1 MKTIAIITAAL
12 LSAGAVSAQFVTPGH
27 AQMAASLG
35 LDAAQYSLAEL
46 AVITEARRANEDG
59 TESFYLAGANR
70 DSRGGVGE
78 VSLGKSQMA
87 ASLGVN
93 AADFSLAELVQL
105 QQARSD
111 NDPLAEAFILSGQN
125 RESRGAN
132 GAVSRGKAQIAA
144 TLGLNPAEY
153 SLHELVAI
161 AADQGGGSD

>member
-12 LSAGAVSAQFVTPGH
+12 LSVGAVSAQSVAPGH

-46 AVITEARRANEDG
+46 AVITEARRANDDG
-59 TESFYLAGANR
+59 KESFYLAGANR
-70 DSRGGVGE
+70 DSRGGVGD
-78 VSLGKSQMA
+78 VSLGKRQLA

-93 AADFSLAELVQL
+93 AADFSLVELVQL
-105 QQARSD
+105 EQARSD
-111 NDPLAEAFILSGQN
+111 NDAHAEAFILSGQN

-144 TLGLNPAEY
+144 TLGLNAAEY
-153 SLHELVAI
+153 SLNELVALS
-161 AADQGGGSD
+161 ADMDGGSD